1 MVCAQVESVVE
12 SQVHWWVAAVIVL
25 LGLLVYGFGDLK
37 RFSLK
42 RAWAV
47 SSVCF
52 AESIRRKVLWI
63 TPLAIMGVIIVSQL
77 QKPIDEQDAIRQT
90 IKFSLFAT
98 GMVVTITAII
108 LACTNLPREIDNR
121 VIYTV
126 VTKPTT
132 RLEIVLGKVLGFARV
147 SAAILLIMGVFS
159 YLYLHARAWSMRRD
173 IIARLEAG
181 AVDSASRPTL
191 EYWAQAGLLNSRTI
205 EQPDGLE
212 VLARE
217 PVAGETR
224 KWFFGSDEGEMLV
237 PFAISE
243 QALVP
248 PGAAGA
254 PPGAAGLLVHV
265 RVGFGSSRYVDQA
278 QQEQQSQSE
287 LPAGIA
293 APTTASTAPDTASSG
308 TSTPQSA
315 QLAIQVLDQ
324 NLNSLIDP
332 RQLNNGQAITL
343 TDPSGQSAAMVH
355 IPPELMGNLLKAPR
369 LYVNLTGISSG
380 VEYFVDTRSDANDP
394 LSHPVCLI
402 VPSVSPAIQPN
413 IIAPMPIETPDGRIE
428 PARPLLRA
436 RSGTYGQQLRGGPP
450 DRSPVAIYR
459 FRDAAPATA
468 GVQGVAF
475 ELRVGIE
482 RSSDDD
488 ANAEPTRLQIT
499 VVDPHNP
506 DLRSEP
512 VLVYPENNR
521 TAYFNLPAGH
531 TTGGN
536 FDVYIRNLTEH
547 HYVGLL
553 PASLSMISS
562 VESFDWNLAK
572 SLLILWMLS
581 VLVVIISV
589 FCSTF
594 LSWPIAIVLTLV
606 ILLGHW
612 GVMQLGDATAP
623 GIGNL
628 VATDLGFREASQAKV
643 VSASVEAMARLLNA
657 LSKVLPDIGRF
668 SAIEDIE
675 RGVTISAARLLSPLA
690 VLGAFGLPMMVL
702 SYVFLRNKEVA
713 P

>member
-1 MVCAQVESVVE
+1 
-12 SQVHWWVAAVIVL
+12 
-25 LGLLVYGFGDLK
+25 
-37 RFSLK
+37 
-42 RAWAV
+42 
-47 SSVCF
+47 
-52 AESIRRKVLWI
+52 
-63 TPLAIMGVIIVSQL
+63 
-77 QKPIDEQDAIRQT
+77 
-90 IKFSLFAT
+90 T
-98 GMVVTITAII
+98 GMVVTLTAII

-132 RLEIVLGKVLGFARV
+132 RLEIVVGKVLGFARV
-147 SAAILLIMGVFS
+147 SAAILLIMGIFS

-181 AVDSASRPTL
+181 VVDSASRPTL

-217 PVAGETR
+217 PVAGEAR
-224 KWFFGSDEGEMLV
+224 KWFFGSNEGEMLV
-237 PFAISE
+237 PFTLSE
-243 QALVP
+243 QALIPPGGEGVP
-248 PGAAGA
+248 PGAAG
-254 PPGAAGLLVHV
+254 LVVHV
-265 RVGFGSSRYVDQA
+265 RVGFGPSRYADQA
-278 QQEQQSQSE
+278 HQEQQSQSD
-287 LPAGIA
+287 LPVGIA
-293 APTTASTAPDTASSG
+293 APTTAGTAPAAAPTAAM
-308 TSTPQSA
+308 PQNA
-315 QLAIQVLDQ
+315 QLAIQILDQ

-343 TDPSGQSAAMVH
+343 TDPGGQTAAIVH
-355 IPPELMGNLLKAPR
+355 IPPELLGNLLKSQR

-380 VEYFVDTRSDANDP
+380 VEYFVDSGGDVNDP

-402 VPSVSPAIQPN
+402 VPSVSPTIQPR
-413 IIAPMPIETPDGRIE
+413 IITPMPIQTPNSGIQ
-428 PARPLLRA
+428 PAQPLLRA

-459 FRDAAPATA
+459 FRDAPPATV

-475 ELRVGIE
+475 EMRVGIE
-482 RSSDDD
+482 RSGDDD
-488 ANAEPTRLQIT
+488 ADAEPTRLQIT

-506 DLRSEP
+506 DARSEP

-675 RGVTISAARLLSPLA
+675 RGVTISAARLLAPLA